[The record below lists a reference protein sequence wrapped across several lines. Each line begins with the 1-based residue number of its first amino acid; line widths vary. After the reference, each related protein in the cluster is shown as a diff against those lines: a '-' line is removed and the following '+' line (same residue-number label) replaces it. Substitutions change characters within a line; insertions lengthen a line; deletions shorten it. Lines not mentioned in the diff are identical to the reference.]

1 MPTGK
6 APSSPPVTW
15 TYHFLRTVHTRN
27 SDLVLRGWR
36 HRVCPGGLLLL
47 LLLLRWR
54 QLGPLFG
61 SRSCGGQRGTR
72 CHDRGGGRGLGRSC
86 GHCGGG
92 GDGGGGDTRR
102 TVAGRSFTLSL
113 NTAAHRGLRHAGVA
127 VSTEAAGAA
136 ATVLRSLWIGASPRS
151 QLHQELLSIGRTWLW
166 GLHRSTARRD
176 DGWLLGGKLLFLGKI
191 TSSPVFYNWFRL

>member
-6 APSSPPVTW
+6 ASSSPSMTW

-27 SDLVLRGWR
+27 SDLVLCGWR
-36 HRVCPGGLLLL
+36 HKVCPCGLLLL

-61 SRSCGGQRGTR
+61 CRGCSGQRHRGTR
-72 CHDRGGGRGLGRSC
+72 CRDRGGGGRC
-86 GHCGGG
+86 G
-92 GDGGGGDTRR
+92 GGGGDTRR

-127 VSTEAAGAA
+127 VSTEAARAA
-136 ATVLRSLWIGASPRS
+136 ATVLRSLRIGAGPRS

-176 DGWLLGGKLLFLGKI
+176 DEWLLVGKLVFLRKI
-191 TSSPVFYNWFRL
+191 TSSPMFYNWFRK